1 MENRKA
7 FIEIIQQTI
16 DSNTFVKLTLSKTQK
31 KGADLRNVYVR
42 PVCIRES
49 CMLSV
54 TYRYTHR
61 DEVKNL
67 DPEAFMPLIDQWL
80 EKDFFVAN
88 LLTLQADYEWLSNKK
103 GSARLLKKEAT
114 QTEMPDMQHDKPK
127 KRLLDPHQ
135 AIWYHLGVTDRRG
148 KVLPGMQHKFKQVGK
163 YIEILKPLL
172 QPLQQKKSLKIVDMG
187 AGKGYLTF
195 ALHAYLAAE
204 VKQQV
209 EITGVEQ
216 RMELVNQSNLIVQK
230 AGLSGLHFACGKIGE
245 YPLHDVDVLIA
256 LHACDTATDDAIA
269 AGILSGAGLIVCAP
283 CCHKQIR
290 NAITASAEKHPVLK
304 YGILM
309 ERQAEMLTDTLRAL
323 IMEKMGY
330 KTHIQEFVD
339 VGHTPKNLLLTGI
352 KSIQNPDREKISEKI
367 AKLKQQYG
375 IETHYLETLLEG
387 LN

>member
-7 FIEIIQQTI
+7 FIETIQQAI
-16 DSNTFVKLTLSKTQK
+16 DNNTFVKLTLSKTQK
-31 KGADLRNVYVR
+31 KAADLRTVYVR
-42 PVCIRES
+42 PVRIRES
-49 CMLSV
+49 SMLSV

-61 DEVKNL
+61 DEVKNMY
-67 DPEAFMPLIDQWL
+67 PEAFMPLVDQWL
-80 EKDFFVAN
+80 ERDFFVAN
-88 LLTLQADYEWLSNKK
+88 LLTLLADYEWLSNKK

-114 QTEMPDMQHDKPK
+114 QTQLPDLKHDKSK
-127 KRLLDPHQ
+127 KRLVDPHL
-135 AIWYHLGVTDRRG
+135 AIWYHLGVTDRQG

-163 YIEILKPLL
+163 YIEILQPLL
-172 QPLQQKKSLKIVDMG
+172 QPLQQKKNLKIVDMG

-195 ALHAYLAAE
+195 ALHAYLASEA
-204 VKQQV
+204 QQH
-209 EITGVEQ
+209 IDLTGVEQ
-216 RMELVNQSNLIVQK
+216 RMELVNQSNLIVQQ
-230 AGLSGLHFACGKIGE
+230 AGLAGLHFACGKIGD

-269 AGILSGAGLIVCAP
+269 AGISAGAGLIVCAP

-330 KTHIQEFVD
+330 KSHIQEFVD

-352 KSIQNPDREKISEKI
+352 KSSQTPDRAKISEKI

-375 IETHYLETLLEG
+375 IETHYLETLLKG